1 MHHLEMFKLKGVG
14 RKKRRTKKDD
24 YQWILR
30 GIDLTIYAGERLAL
44 IGPSGS
50 GKTTLLRSIA
60 DLEPIDEGEIIF
72 EDRPLQTIDPHEY
85 RRGIGFV
92 QQTPALFD
100 GSVAENI
107 RYGPRIFGEEFN
119 DDRVVEILRRVGLSA
134 KNLADA
140 RSDALSIGQ
149 MQRVAI
155 ARSLSM
161 EPKVLLMDEP
171 TSALDSNSANRIIG
185 LVAGL
190 AKEMEL
196 TAVIVLHDLA
206 QARGGSDRIALLVD
220 GKIDSVAKT
229 ADFFKNPPTEIAKRF
244 LKHEDISE
252 QYG

>member
-1 MHHLEMFKLKGVG
+1 MHHIEIFKLKGVG
-14 RKKRRTKKDD
+14 RKKRRAKKDD

-60 DLEPIDEGEIIF
+60 DLEPIDDGEILFEGE
-72 EDRPLQTIDPHEY
+72 PLQTIDPHEY
-85 RRGIGFV
+85 RRNIGFV

-107 RYGPRIFGEEFN
+107 RYGPRIFGEELS
-119 DDRVVEILRRVGLSA
+119 DDRVVEILKKVGLSA
-134 KNLADA
+134 DLADA
-140 RSDALSIGQ
+140 RSDELSIGQ

-161 EPKVLLMDEP
+161 EPNILLMDEP
-171 TSALDSNSANRIIG
+171 TSALDSNSANRIIR

-206 QARGGSDRIALLVD
+206 QARCGSDRVALLVD
-220 GKIDSVAKT
+220 GRIDSVAGT
-229 ADFFKNPPTEIAKRF
+229 EDFFENPPTEIAKRF
-244 LKHEDISE
+244 LTYSSAGEDDV
-252 QYG
+252 

>member
-1 MHHLEMFKLKGVG
+1 MQHIEIFKLKDVG
-14 RKKRRTKKDD
+14 RKKRRAKKDD
-24 YQWILR
+24 YRWILR

-60 DLEPIDEGEIIF
+60 DLEPIDEGEILF
-72 EDRPLQTIDPHEY
+72 KDKPLQTIDPHEY

-107 RYGPRIFGEEFN
+107 RYGPRIFGEELP
-119 DDRVVEILRRVGLSA
+119 DDRVVEILRRVGLSDES
-134 KNLADA
+134 LADA

-161 EPKVLLMDEP
+161 EPKILLMDEP

-220 GKIDSVAKT
+220 GGIDSVAGT
-229 ADFFKNPPTEIAKRF
+229 EDFFENPPTETAKRF
-244 LKHEDISE
+244 LKHEDIGE